1 MADWNKKPNWTELEN
16 IMLEQ
21 ATRKIGLT
29 AEQFNYVMHNI
40 QYLYNN
46 LGLANIEIGTIKTI
60 YTAPGTPFDVDIVHR
75 EVIYK
80 EGMGT
85 TVGTYEFGDTIDYLD
100 FTFKIA
106 VAKITT
112 SSSAII
118 SENEQVVSAVVTP
131 TQLSDKSGYNFN
143 FDFTIPRGIQGV
155 SIRNKGEYSPTERY
169 VNNKNYIDSV
179 QYKGSLY
186 CPKVAIT
193 TAGVLPTNTTQ
204 WTLMASRG
212 ERGYGITSITKVST
226 TGLKDNYKIIY
237 SDNQE
242 ILFSVVNGDNI
253 ELRVANNYIQ
263 WKSVTGTTW
272 TNLIALADLSD
283 AVAAMQKAQEALDTR
298 SAVKKNGILIPIFN
312 VSETPT
318 AGYGALY
325 DSRKNLKSD
334 KPFENND
341 CIRLVDLESLILG
354 KGLEAPLYDSNNTL
368 LKDSNGN
375 VILANL
381 KI

>member
-21 ATRKIGLT
+21 ATRKVGLT

-40 QYLYNN
+40 QYLFNN
-46 LGLANIEIGTIKTI
+46 LGLANIEIGTITTI

-75 EVIYK
+75 EVVYQ

-85 TVGTYEFGDTIDYLD
+85 TIGTYEFGDTIDYLD

-112 SSSAII
+112 SSSATI
-118 SENEQVVSAVVTP
+118 SENEQVVNAVVTP

-155 SIRNKGEYSPTERY
+155 SIRNMGEYSSTKRY

-186 CPKVAIT
+186 CPKVALT

-204 WTLMASRG
+204 WTLMTSKG
-212 ERGYGITSITKVST
+212 ERGYGITSISKVST
-226 TGLKDNYKIIY
+226 TGLTDNYKIVY
-237 SDNQE
+237 SDGQ
-242 ILFSVVNGDNI
+242 ILNFSVVNGDNV
-253 ELRVANNYIQ
+253 ELRVASGYIQ
-263 WKSVTGTTW
+263 WKSTTATTW
-272 TNLIALADLSD
+272 TNLISLAELSD
-283 AVAAMQKAQEALDTR
+283 AAAAMQKAQEALDNR
-298 SAVKKNGILIPIFN
+298 SAVKKNGVLLSVLN
-312 VSETPT
+312 VTETPT
-318 AGYGALY
+318 VGYGALY

-341 CIRLVDLESLILG
+341 CIRLVDLEGLILG
-354 KGLEAPLYDSNNTL
+354 KGLETPLYDSNNTL